1 MVVRWACLLL
11 LPTIVASTSPNLPI
25 TLTVDGRTR
34 HAILHLP
41 PPPPSSTAAARASP
55 ERLPLVFNWHAM
67 MEDMGQQQGLSDLDR
82 VADLHR
88 FAVVYPQGF
97 AEASVLSYKLGGY
110 THNGGG
116 CCSSANSEGID
127 DVAFARALLEH
138 VAAMG
143 QIDTRRSS
151 STPAASTAAPTSS
164 SPHTSATAA
173 PWWGIDRRRV
183 YATGFSNG
191 GFMVNRLACEASDL
205 FAAVASVSG
214 ILAPRNNPVMDPNG
228 TAGNFTCTP
237 GRPVPVLHV
246 HGTEDPL
253 VDYNGN
259 TFMGWDGVVNFT
271 EAWAARNGCHEAP
284 VTVFTNSTN
293 STSGTTNGSD
303 TTNSNTDTTKFT
315 GDTTKDNATT
325 NVNTDTTNGT
335 GDITNGNA
343 SPSTPPTSPSSVHC
357 VSRCGGMQNVTLCT
371 ITGGKHAW
379 PGGRCGGSLGPCAL
393 HLGPLGTLTIASPAL
408 IHTADEIWR
417 FFSAASMPAADEASG
432 RKVGAEEG
440 REAEKKGTYLVPP
453 SSSPSALVAVSLST
467 GDRCL
472 RPVAGT
478 PVVGGAAVD
487 MEDSHAK
494 SDWNMD
500 MNTGALS
507 AIATQRGVDG
517 SAGAGAGTGG
527 ALAAVRLCLA
537 AVTCDENASLVLREV
552 VHSDANTGDAN
563 DHAGGCMVF
572 RAGQIRSPLCGMCVD
587 PEGYEHTAVLS
598 RCSTGGASSFRANRI
613 PGADRD
619 SPVSGDATRGRPRIS
634 NGTSTPSCST
644 GIGAEVPWIDC
655 RFQSAPEYGPLPPTS
670 VQFTTSDTPTAALF
684 AHAETCEA
692 GNTLELAPGFEVLVE
707 GGHYNAVW
715 LETQPMGGA
724 TYGVRNL
731 TLALNNQL
739 VFMRTQ
745 REDGR
750 LPGMVTRAKGA
761 QPSASGIVHPTYSY
775 PGNANRS
782 MLQGFYMAS
791 PAVDVAWLMN
801 RSLADESPTPTPT
814 SSSPS
819 SLSSKAVA
827 SRTSTKAYLVELA
840 AVLVKFERWLW
851 AARNSTHG
859 VLWLPGTADTGEDGS
874 DKCVMDDDDMEEG
887 NKQREKRKKERK
899 KERGQT

>member
-1 MVVRWACLLL
+1 MAVRCAWLLL
-11 LPTIVASTSPNLPI
+11 LPTVFASANLPI

-41 PPPPSSTAAARASP
+41 PPPPPSTGAASASA
-55 ERLPLVFNWHAM
+55 EQLPLVFNWHAM

-116 CCSSANSEGID
+116 CCSAADSEGID

-138 VAAMG
+138 VAAAG
-143 QIDTRRSS
+143 QNNNDTRRSS
-151 STPAASTAAPTSS
+151 SKSAASTASTAAPIAPPSL
-164 SPHTSATAA
+164 PSAAAA
-173 PWWGIDRRRV
+173 PWWGIDRRRI

-191 GFMVNRLACEASDL
+191 GFMVNRLACEASEL

-259 TFMGWDGVVNFT
+259 PFMGWDGVVNFT
-271 EAWAARNGCHEAP
+271 EAWAARNGCHEPP
-284 VTVFTNSTN
+284 VTVFANSTN
-293 STSGTTNGSD
+293 NTGDTTNGNGTTNG
-303 TTNSNTDTTKFT
+303 NADTTKFT
-315 GDTTKDNATT
+315 GDT
-325 NVNTDTTNGT
+325 
-335 GDITNGNA
+335 TNGNA
-343 SPSTPPTSPSSVHC
+343 SPSTPPASPSSVHC

-417 FFSAASMPAADEASG
+417 FFSAASMPAADEAASG
-432 RKVGAEEG
+432 RRVGGEEG
-440 REAEKKGTYLVPP
+440 VEAERKDTPSLAPP
-453 SSSPSALVAVSLST
+453 SPPSSALVAVSLST

-500 MNTGALS
+500 MDTGALS
-507 AIATQRGVDG
+507 AITTQRGVDD
-517 SAGAGAGTGG
+517 GAGAVADTGG
-527 ALAAVRLCLA
+527 LSAAVRLCLA
-537 AVTCDENASLVLREV
+537 AVTCEENAGLVLREV
-552 VHSDANTGDAN
+552 AYSEADTDAN
-563 DHAGGCMVF
+563 DYADGCMVF
-572 RAGQIRSPLCGMCVD
+572 RAGKLQSPLCGMWCVD

-598 RCSTGGASSFRANRI
+598 RCSTGGASSFRANRT

-619 SPVSGDATRGRPRIS
+619 SPVSGDATNATRGRPRRS

-655 RFQSAPEYGPLPPTS
+655 RFQSAPGYGPLPPTS
-670 VQFTTSDTPTAALF
+670 VRFTTSDAPTAALF

-692 GNTLELAPGFEVLVE
+692 SNTLELAPGFEVLVE
-707 GGHYNAVW
+707 GGGYKAVW

-750 LPGMVTRAKGA
+750 LPGMVTRAKGAKGA

-801 RSLADESPTPTPT
+801 RSLADESPTPT
-814 SSSPS
+814 SSSYS
-819 SLSSKAVA
+819 SLSPKAVA

-840 AVLVKFERWLW
+840 SVLVKFERWLW

-874 DKCVMDDDDMEEG
+874 DKCVMDNEMEER
-887 NKQREKRKKERK
+887 KQREKERK
-899 KERGQT
+899 KERKGTDMIYV